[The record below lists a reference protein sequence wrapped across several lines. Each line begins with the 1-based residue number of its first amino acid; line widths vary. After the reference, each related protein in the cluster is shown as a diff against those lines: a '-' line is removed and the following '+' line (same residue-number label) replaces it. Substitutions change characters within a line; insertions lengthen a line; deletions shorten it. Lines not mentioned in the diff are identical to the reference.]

1 MEQLISMKRNIF
13 NISALLFFVF
23 IAISCREDEL
33 NENGLLR
40 LNIGIKD
47 KVAVSTRTL
56 SDEALNSL
64 KENCKIRIYSGK
76 GLVRKYIGMGEMPEE
91 LQLAIGDYNIKVAA
105 GDSVAASFDKIFYCG
120 KETFNITARQ
130 TTSVDVEC
138 HIANTLVKVEFGNS
152 LTQAFQSYE
161 VQIASAEGSLTF
173 TSDNADAIGY
183 FMMPTDDNQLTW
195 TFKATT
201 LSGNNYTRTNT
212 LNVSPTTRYDLIFG
226 YEENSDSY
234 ADGGASLTLD
244 VNIEPLETSTVE
256 IPVYRRPNISGDGFT
271 LEDEQFIEL
280 SKGTSK
286 AFWIAT
292 SSILT
297 KALITCDQFKNLG
310 LPVNSFDIVSM
321 SKEDKET
328 FATNFGVTINSKY
341 NVNTGQGNAKIA
353 FSDMFMEKMSKAEGV
368 YDIYISATDDNK
380 LQRTSLLRFIVSD
393 AIVVTTNVVEADVWA
408 TKSTLRATL
417 AKETTEALVFKYR
430 IKGTTNELTVPAQR
444 VSDSKQLYANI
455 TGLAP
460 GTTYEYW
467 AMAGSAAS
475 TIISQFTTE
484 STTQL
489 ANSSFEYWTNGTP
502 MLIYG
507 SGQSMWWD
515 SGNHGSSTANINIT
529 TYSEEYKHS
538 GNFSAR
544 LESKKAGLMGV
555 YQFAAGNL
563 FAGKYVKTAMDGVR
577 GNGTLGWGRPFT
589 SRPVALKGYIR
600 YEPKIVDMTNNCSY
614 ISEGDMDK
622 GQIYVAL
629 GNWPGETDGE
639 TWPVIIKT
647 NFKNG
652 NNAKLF
658 DANDANIIAYGEKTW
673 DAATEGDSMIE
684 FRIPIEYRSTSTKP
698 TSIILV
704 ASSSKYGDYFTGG
717 IGSTMWLDDLEL
729 VYE

>member
-1 MEQLISMKRNIF
+1 MKRNIYH
-13 NISALLFFVF
+13 ISILLLFVL

-40 LNIGIKD
+40 LNIGVKD
-47 KVAVSTRTL
+47 KVTTVTRNL
-56 SDEALNSL
+56 SDETLKAL

-76 GLVRKYIGMGEMPEE
+76 GLIRKYSGMGEIPEE
-91 LQLAIGDYNIKVAA
+91 VQLATGDYSIKVAA
-105 GDSVAASFDKIFYCG
+105 GDSVAASFDKIFYRG
-120 KETFNITARQ
+120 EETFNILAGQ

-138 HIANTLVKVEFGNS
+138 HIANTLVKVEFGKS

-161 VQIASAEGSLTF
+161 VQIASAKGSLTF
-173 TSDNADAIGY
+173 TPDNEDAIGY
-183 FMMPTDDNQLTW
+183 YMMPTDNSQLTW

-201 LSGNNYTRTNT
+201 LSGNNYTRSNT
-212 LNVSPTTRYDLIFG
+212 LDVLPTTRYDLIFG

-234 ADGGASLTLD
+234 VDGGASLTLD
-244 VNIEPLETSTVE
+244 VNTEPLETTTVE
-256 IPVYRRPNISGDGFT
+256 VPVYRRPSISGDGFT

-280 SKGTSK
+280 NKGTAK

-297 KALITCDQFKNLG
+297 KALITCDQFKNMG

-321 SKEDKET
+321 SKEDKEF
-328 FATNFGVTINSKY
+328 FATNYGVTINSKY
-341 NVNTGQGNAKIA
+341 NVNTGQGNAKIT
-353 FSDMFMEKMSKAEGV
+353 FSDALVAKISQAEGV

-393 AIVVTTNVVEADVWA
+393 ATVITTNVAEEDVWA

-417 AKETTEALVFKYR
+417 AKETTEAFAFKYR
-430 IKGTTNELTVPAQR
+430 IKGTKNELTVPAQR
-444 VSDSKQLYANI
+444 VNNSKQLYANI

-460 GTTYEYW
+460 RTTYEYW

-489 ANSSFEYWTNGTP
+489 ENSSFEYWTDGTP
-502 MLIYG
+502 MLVYG

-529 TYSEEYKHS
+529 TYSEQYKHS
-538 GNFSAR
+538 GNFSAK

-563 FAGKYVKTAMDGVR
+563 FAGKYVKTVMDGVR

-600 YEPKIVDMTNNCSY
+600 YEPKAVDMTNNCSY
-614 ISEGDMDK
+614 INEGDMDK
-622 GQIYVAL
+622 GQIYIAL
-629 GNWPGETDGE
+629 GNWVGETANGE
-639 TWPVIIKT
+639 TWPVSIKT

-652 NNAKLF
+652 NNAQLF
-658 DANDANIIAYGEKTW
+658 DSNDTHIIAYGEKTW
-673 DAATEGDSMIE
+673 DAATEGDGMIE
-684 FRIPIEYRSTSTKP
+684 FRIPIEYRSTDTKP